1 MDEGQ
6 IGGTSTSKR
15 RRPPSTWFSPA
26 LPSLGRGGV
35 LDYSPKEGCAPFVP
49 HGLGDNKGGLRFLI
63 MGWAT
68 SMLER
73 NGVIMTLS
81 PMSSYG
87 YLLRMAAI

>member
-1 MDEGQ
+1 MDNGQ
-6 IGGTSTSKR
+6 IGGASTSKR
-15 RRPPSTWFSPA
+15 RRSPSTWFSPA

-35 LDYSPKEGCAPFVP
+35 SPKEGGAPFVP
-49 HGLGDNKGGLRFLI
+49 HGLGDNEGGLRFLS

-68 SMLER
+68 AMLER
-73 NGVIMTLS
+73 NGVIMSLN